1 MPEFNLNFQAA
12 LDELGDN
19 PALTISRELGQNAT
33 PFDELLP
40 DREVASWQAEA
51 GNITIIPTMAGLTAM
66 DSPYNPV
73 GAMRAS
79 DFSKNLA
86 KISSE
91 TVYSERAQRLLLDK
105 VRNLFMA
112 GGNST
117 EAVERAV
124 LDFANGVV
132 VQAHRDTASF
142 MKAQAIVNG
151 KLDWLFNGIRLQ
163 VDYERKPEHTFPTRT
178 GTAGYGSSAS
188 VFWAD
193 VRQARRLLGNRL
205 RTILATSETLDM
217 IISNPANS
225 LDVVAQNDDGT
236 TVTVRKYRGTLE
248 RPETDARYTV
258 SLTADDSE
266 VYMLDSTTPGAT
278 IGVPLIPNGVVVFV
292 GNPGN
297 RLGGLALSE
306 DPTGDLGYTHIGP
319 VIEAGGATGRWA
331 RVYTPETKPYQ
342 LRGEAVTNLMPL
354 LTNPNLVVRAQS
366 EVV

>member
-1 MPEFNLNFQAA
+1 
-12 LDELGDN
+12 
-19 PALTISRELGQNAT
+19 
-33 PFDELLP
+33 
-40 DREVASWQAEA
+40 
-51 GNITIIPTMAGLTAM
+51 M

-79 DFSKNLA
+79 DFSENLA

-105 VRNLFMA
+105 VKNLFLA

-117 EAVERAV
+117 VAVERAV

-142 MKAQAIVNG
+142 MKAKAIVEG
-151 KLDWLFNGIRLQ
+151 ELDWTFNGIHLT
-163 VDYERKPEHTFPTRT
+163 VDYGRKPTHTLATRT
-178 GTAGYGSSAS
+178 GTAGYGGTAS
-188 VFWAD
+188 VFWSD

-205 RTILATSETLDM
+205 RTILATSETIDM

-236 TVTVRKYRGTLE
+236 SMTVRKYRGTLE

-278 IGVPLIPNGVVVFV
+278 IGVPLMPNGVVVFI
-292 GNPGN
+292 GNPGT
-297 RLGGLALSE
+297 RLGGLSMSDE
-306 DPTGDLGYTHIGP
+306 PTGDLGYTHIGP

-342 LRGEAVTNLMPL
+342 LRGEAVTNLLPVL
-354 LTNPNLVVRAQS
+354 ENSNLVVRAQS
-366 EVV
+366 EVA